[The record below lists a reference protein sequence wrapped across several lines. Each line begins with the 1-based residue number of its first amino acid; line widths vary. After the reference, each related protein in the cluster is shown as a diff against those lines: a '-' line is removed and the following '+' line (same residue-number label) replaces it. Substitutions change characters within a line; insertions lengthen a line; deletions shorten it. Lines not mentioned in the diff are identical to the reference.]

1 VPPTPEAQTA
11 AAAALAR
18 ALRGLPVE
26 IEEISVET
34 SAVAIPSYPGG
45 SRPSATVTLHGRGAR
60 GQGEHVGWTAEE
72 HSAFAR
78 RVRALT
84 LPRRGAR
91 RLGDL
96 ASELPGVLEAPY
108 DRAAIEAAAIDLALR
123 QANLSL
129 AALLDATPHPVR
141 YVVSFEAT
149 GDPLARLHDEVGD
162 TPGLGVKVDVD
173 PAWTDATFAALA
185 ATGRV
190 AVLDWK
196 RGGASADHER
206 ARRLVPEALQE
217 DPGPTPSPCAAV
229 ADRLSFDGIFTHARA
244 LEELPIRPLAANVKP
259 ARMGG
264 VLEALDGIASCMAS
278 GISVYLGGMF
288 EVGVG
293 RRQLRD
299 LAALLCPDA
308 PNDIAP
314 IDALEAGAARPPRP
328 VRLSPAGRSGFGG
341 SPRSPKPCADPVR

>member
-18 ALRGLPVE
+18 ALRGLRVE
-26 IEEISVET
+26 VEEISVET

-45 SRPSATVTLHGRGAR
+45 PRPSSSVTLHGGTAC
-60 GQGEHVGWTAEE
+60 GTGEHVGWTTEE

-78 RVRALT
+78 RARALT
-84 LPRRGAR
+84 RRLRGTR

-96 ASELPGVLEAPY
+96 ARELPGVLAAPY

-129 AALLDATPHPVR
+129 AALLDAKPQPVR

-149 GDPLARLHDEVGD
+149 EDPVARLLDEVGE
-162 TPGLGVKVDVD
+162 TPGLGAKVDVD
-173 PAWTDATFAALA
+173 PRWTDATFAALD
-185 ATGRV
+185 ATSRV

-217 DPGPTPSPCAAV
+217 DPGPTPSSCAGV
-229 ADRLSFDGIFTHARA
+229 ADRLSLDASFTQARA
-244 LEELPIRPLAANVKP
+244 LEELPIRPAAANVKP

-278 GISVYLGGMF
+278 GIAVYLGGMF
-288 EVGVG
+288 EIGVG

-308 PNDIAP
+308 PNDVAP
-314 IDALEAGAARPPRP
+314 IEAGEAGEVRRPRP
-328 VRLSPAGRSGFGG
+328 VRLSPARAGQPGFGA
-341 SPRSPKPCADPVR
+341 SIEDA